1 MVVAS
6 SASASTVLTAVRPHD
21 PASTIP
27 KLHSASTIACGPLRC
42 GRWAA
47 TAVRQAYTRSWQDIP
62 ATPAEDVEHLQH
74 GASGYV
80 LPPHFRNLPLK
91 APAGRGALPS
101 AAGGSGSAAAPLVE
115 VLVSGLTPF
124 GQLVVAL

>member
-47 TAVRQAYTRSWQDIP
+47 TSVRQAYTRSWQDIP
-62 ATPAEDVEHLQH
+62 AAPAEDVEHLQH

-80 LPPHFRNLPLK
+80 LPPHVRNLPLK
-91 APAGRGALPS
+91 AVGEGVCSCAPGRRIASPQ
-101 AAGGSGSAAAPLVE
+101 AEAAARST
-115 VLVSGLTPF
+115 SG
-124 GQLVVAL
+124 ARWSR

>member
-27 KLHSASTIACGPLRC
+27 KLHNANTIACGPLRC

-47 TAVRQAYTRSWQDIP
+47 TSVRQAYTRSWQDIR
-62 ATPAEDVEHLQH
+62 AAPAEDVEHLQH
-74 GASGYV
+74 GASRYV

-91 APAGRGALPS
+91 APLREGRPVHPGDVGAVVE
-101 AAGGSGSAAAPLVE
+101 AADGV
-115 VLVSGLTPF
+115 
-124 GQLVVAL
+124 